1 MTYSVGLVSL
11 GCAKNLV
18 DSEIML
24 GLIQRGNYTI
34 TEDHSNADIII
45 INTCGFIESA
55 KEESIDTILQLGQY
69 KENGNLKTLIATGC
83 LSERY
88 KEELLHEIPELD
100 AVVGT
105 GDYENILEVIES
117 TLKGEKVQAYG
128 NINRS
133 FDESLPRRISTPKYT
148 AYVKIGDG
156 CDNHCTYCIIPYLR
170 GKYRSRKLEDIKR
183 EVVQLV
189 DNGAKE
195 IILIAQDITQYGI
208 DLYGKHSLPMLLKEL
223 EKIEKLRW
231 IRLLYV
237 YPENIDEDFI
247 NVIKNSKKI
256 LHYLDIP
263 LQHTEDKVLKK
274 MARRTTKTKIMN
286 LIRSLRQE
294 IPDIT
299 IRSTIITGFPG
310 ESQEEFRAMLDT
322 LRELQINRLGVFPY
336 SLEEG
341 TPAALLDG
349 QIDEDIKVRRQEE
362 ILEMQQD
369 ISLAHNE
376 SQVSK
381 VLEVLIE
388 GVTDDSNVFIGRSYM
403 DAPEIDGCVY
413 VHSQKKL
420 EEGDLCLVRI
430 VDALEYDLIGE
441 ILHGDE
447 LTK

>member
-1 MTYSVGLVSL
+1 MSYNVGLVSL

-24 GLIQRGNYTI
+24 GLIERGSYTI
-34 TEDHSNADIII
+34 TEDHSKADIII

-88 KEELLHEIPELD
+88 KDELLNEIPELD

-105 GDYENILEVIES
+105 GDYENIVQIIED
-117 TLKGEKVQAYG
+117 TLKGEKVCAYG
-128 NINRS
+128 HIDHS

-170 GKYRSRKLEDIKR
+170 GKYRSRKIEDIKR
-183 EVVQLV
+183 EVEQLV
-189 DNGAKE
+189 HNGVKE
-195 IILIAQDITQYGI
+195 IIIIAQDITQYGI
-208 DLYGKHSLPMLLKEL
+208 DLYEKHSLPMLLREL
-223 EKIEKLRW
+223 EKIKDLRW

-237 YPENIDEDFI
+237 YPENIDEDLI
-247 NVIKNSKKI
+247 DVIKNSEKV

-263 LQHTEDKVLKK
+263 LQHTEDSVLKK
-274 MARRTTKTKIMN
+274 MARRTTKTKIIN
-286 LIRSLRQE
+286 LINTLRRE

-310 ESQEEFRAMLDT
+310 ESEEEFESMVET
-322 LRELQINRLGVFPY
+322 LKELQIDRLGVFPY

-341 TPAALLDG
+341 TPAALLGG
-349 QIDEDIKVRRQEE
+349 QIDEEVKTRRQEQ
-362 ILEMQQD
+362 ILEMQQE

-376 SQVSK
+376 SQVSR

-388 GVTDDSNVFIGRSYM
+388 GATDDPNVFIGRSYM
-403 DAPEIDGCVY
+403 DAPEIDGYVY

-420 EEGDLCLVRI
+420 EEGDLCVVRI

-441 ILHGDE
+441 IINGDE

>member
-24 GLIQRGNYTI
+24 GLIERGNYTI

-88 KEELLHEIPELD
+88 KQELLHEIPELD

-105 GDYENILEVIES
+105 GDYENILAVIEG
-117 TLKGEKVQAYG
+117 TLKGEKVLAYG

-237 YPENIDEDFI
+237 YPENIDEDLI

-294 IPDIT
+294 IPDII

-310 ESQEEFRAMLDT
+310 ESLEEFRAMLDT

-349 QIDEDIKVRRQEE
+349 QIDEEIKVRRQEE

-381 VLEVLIE
+381 IIEVLIE
-388 GVTDDSNVFIGRSYM
+388 GSTDDSNVFVGRSYM

-420 EEGDLCLVRI
+420 EEGDLYLVRI

>member
-1 MTYSVGLVSL
+1 MSYNVGLVSL

-24 GLIQRGNYTI
+24 GLIERGSYTI
-34 TEDHSNADIII
+34 TEDHSKADIII

-69 KENGNLKTLIATGC
+69 KENGNLKALIATGC

-88 KEELLHEIPELD
+88 KDELLNEIPELD

-105 GDYENILEVIES
+105 GDYENIIQIIED
-117 TLKGEKVQAYG
+117 TLKGEKVCAYG
-128 NINRS
+128 HIDYS

-183 EVVQLV
+183 EVEQLV
-189 DNGAKE
+189 NNGVKE
-195 IILIAQDITQYGI
+195 IIIIAQDITQYGI
-208 DLYGKHSLPMLLKEL
+208 DLYEKHSLPMLLREL
-223 EKIEKLRW
+223 EKIEGLRW

-237 YPENIDEDFI
+237 YPENIGEDLI
-247 NVIKNSKKI
+247 DVIKNSKKI

-263 LQHTEDKVLKK
+263 LQHTEDSVLKK
-274 MARRTTKTKIMN
+274 MARRTTKTKIIN
-286 LIRSLRQE
+286 LINTLRRE
-294 IPDIT
+294 IPDII

-310 ESQEEFRAMLDT
+310 ESEEEFEAMVET
-322 LRELQINRLGVFPY
+322 LKDLQIDRLGVFPY

-341 TPAALLDG
+341 TPAALLGG
-349 QIDEDIKVRRQEE
+349 QIEEGVKIRRQEQ

-369 ISLAHNE
+369 ISLSHNE

-381 VLEVLIE
+381 IIEVLIE
-388 GVTDDSNVFIGRSYM
+388 GATDDPNVFIGRSYM
-403 DAPEIDGCVY
+403 DAPEIDGYVY

-420 EEGDLCLVRI
+420 EEGDLCVVRI

-441 ILHGDE
+441 IINGDE

>member
-1 MTYSVGLVSL
+1 MSYNVGLVSL

-24 GLIQRGNYTI
+24 GLIERGSYTI
-34 TEDHSNADIII
+34 TEDHSKADIII

-69 KENGNLKTLIATGC
+69 KENGNLKALIATGC

-88 KEELLHEIPELD
+88 KDELLNEIPELD

-105 GDYENILEVIES
+105 GDYENIIQIIED
-117 TLKGEKVQAYG
+117 TLKGEKVCAYG
-128 NINRS
+128 HIDYS

-183 EVVQLV
+183 EVEQLV
-189 DNGAKE
+189 NNGVKE
-195 IILIAQDITQYGI
+195 IIIIAQDITQYGI
-208 DLYGKHSLPMLLKEL
+208 DLYEKHSLPMLLREL
-223 EKIEKLRW
+223 EKIEGLRW

-237 YPENIDEDFI
+237 YPENIGEDLI
-247 NVIKNSKKI
+247 DVIKNSKKI

-263 LQHTEDKVLKK
+263 LQHTEDSVLKK
-274 MARRTTKTKIMN
+274 MARRTTKTKIIN
-286 LIRSLRQE
+286 LINTLRRE
-294 IPDIT
+294 IPDII

-310 ESQEEFRAMLDT
+310 ESEEEFEAMVET
-322 LRELQINRLGVFPY
+322 LKDLQIDRLGVFPY

-341 TPAALLDG
+341 TPAALLGG
-349 QIDEDIKVRRQEE
+349 QIEEGVKIRRQEQ

-369 ISLAHNE
+369 ISLSHNE

-381 VLEVLIE
+381 IIEVLIE
-388 GVTDDSNVFIGRSYM
+388 GATDDPNTFVGRSYM
-403 DAPEIDGCVY
+403 DAPEIDGYVY
-413 VHSQKKL
+413 VHSQKRL
-420 EEGDLCLVRI
+420 EEGDLCVVRI

-441 ILHGDE
+441 IVHGDE

>member
-24 GLIQRGNYTI
+24 GLIERGNYTI